1 MGLTVKVMSRGRVI
15 DRIASSVRMESGSP
29 VVSYRERLWPVV
41 NGCINVDEGHSGHDA
56 HRREWAQL
64 VERLLPQ
71 PLPERIEHCNA
82 LLDTRF
88 RASLP
93 RGVVQAICSL
103 ASLRLERQAR
113 ELLVDFLS
121 EKHDSTRLR
130 RLLQLQLLFMERTG
144 RPEKPAVPS
153 AASIPDA
160 AAEAP
165 PEDSDWLWAAA
176 QDPVKPEVDDTALRR
191 AAQQMQAD
199 IGRHVALES
208 GEAIPGFD
216 DPGDASWPQEPS
228 DTPAAESGSESERR
242 LLERT
247 ARLGPVALDLLRYFS
262 DNPGDHAS
270 HAHQVLGHPLPEINR
285 LLTGSLGHY
294 LRRVPGAGWEC
305 HPWAIDVLDA
315 LDGAPS

>member
-41 NGCINVDEGHSGHDA
+41 DGCINLDEGSPGHDA
-56 HRREWAQL
+56 HRSEWAQL

-71 PLPERIEHCNA
+71 PLPDRIDRCSA
-82 LLDTRF
+82 LLETRV
-88 RASLP
+88 RGALP

-103 ASLRLERQAR
+103 VSLRLERQAR

-144 RPEKPAVPS
+144 RPERPVDPS
-153 AASIPDA
+153 AASV
-160 AAEAP
+160 AEADVETSP
-165 PEDSDWLWAAA
+165 DEPDWLWTAAED
-176 QDPVKPEVDDTALRR
+176 QVKPELDDTALRE

-199 IGRHVALES
+199 IGRHIALET

-216 DPGDASWPQEPS
+216 DPDDPSWPQEPL
-228 DTPAAESGSESERR
+228 DVPAAESGSESEKT

-262 DNPGDHAS
+262 DNPGDNAS
-270 HAHQVLGHPLPEINR
+270 HAHQVLGHPRPEINR

-294 LRRVPGAGWEC
+294 LKRGSSGGWEC
-305 HPWAIDVLDA
+305 YPWTIDVLDA
-315 LDGAPS
+315 LDEAPS